1 MSLKVGD
8 VFKNPSGDV
17 YRVQTDFSSKNAGFS
32 EWGFVERDGVE
43 YFAKRYLSPILPG
56 INALG
61 SAALKQQR
69 HKDCANFVKR
79 QQCLNQ
85 ALRGC
90 FAAVRYLEFFP
101 FGDEKNQYYY
111 KIFPKVLSVATL
123 EQIRTAPLLVK
134 MRIMLATA
142 KALASFHSC
151 GLIHGDLKPQNVLV
165 NIDEPENPQV
175 HIIDFDGSIFC
186 MEDISALS
194 LMGDVTYYSPEFAE
208 KVIANKSAVTLTHK
222 SDIFSLGVM
231 FYEYHTGRSFL
242 EQYSKEFYL
251 FSKDIYIRK
260 LDFTNKNSL
269 INLKVMNKYKRYK
282 REINLF
288 LNKLLLSMLQYDENS
303 RIDISSLVNKVET
316 FVKFI
321 DFNIELP
328 RIKNKIRGLQSC
340 VNTLK
345 EKNYSLTKEKSYLR
359 KEISEILEQ
368 HITETKKLK
377 AILNVSHSRNEAT
390 TINKNIFNFL
400 NQWGLVL
407 ILRKQWKE
415 DVDEFNNISDS
426 DTNIIFNK
434 IQFMKSLNRGLTVF
448 AVASCGF
455 IGTLLFSP
463 LPISLRSKEI
473 PSVPEQTLPPTPSSA
488 VSSPSV
494 PEQTFWFT
502 HPPLYRSSYPTPSS
516 DSSASTSENP

>member
-69 HKDCANFVKR
+69 HKDCANFAKR

-165 NIDEPENPQV
+165 NIDDPENPQV

-231 FYEYHTGRSFL
+231 FYEYHTGHSFL
-242 EQYSKEFYL
+242 EQYTKEFYL
-251 FSKDIYIRK
+251 ISKDIYIEK
-260 LDFTNKNSL
+260 LDFINQNSL
-269 INLKVMNKYKRYK
+269 LNLKVTNKYKKYK
-282 REINLF
+282 NEINVF
-288 LNKLLLSMLQYDENS
+288 LNKLLSSMLQYDENS
-303 RIDISSLVNKVET
+303 RIDIYSLVNKIESFVNFIEFNVE
-316 FVKFI
+316 
-321 DFNIELP
+321 FNT
-328 RIKNKIRGLQSC
+328 IKNKIRGLQC
-340 VNTLK
+340 RVNTLK
-345 EKNYSLTKEKSYLR
+345 EKNSSLKKENYSLR

-368 HITETKKLK
+368 HITDKKKLK
-377 AILNVSHSRNEAT
+377 AILNVSHSGTEPTTRN
-390 TINKNIFNFL
+390 KKLLIFLKQLSFV
-400 NQWGLVL
+400 LV
-407 ILRKQWKE
+407 LRKQGKE
-415 DVDEFNNISDS
+415 DVYKFSNISDS

-434 IQFMKSLNRGLTVF
+434 IQFMKSLNRGLTIF

-463 LPISLRSKEI
+463 LPITLRSKEV
-473 PSVPEQTLPPTPSSA
+473 PSVPEQTLQPTPSSATPSTSVPEQTLPPT
-488 VSSPSV
+488 
-494 PEQTFWFT
+494 
-502 HPPLYRSSYPTPSS
+502 HPPLYPSSFPTPSS
-516 DSSASTSENP
+516 DSSVSTSENP